1 MDARDNSSLEW
12 LESNGGPL
20 LLLSEDLLE
29 SWHGADGP
37 MSGATDYERACATR
51 QPLERI
57 RVGSGFGLV
66 LGDEPIS
73 TAWMPD
79 ASGSGGVLVR
89 LSSAADQAVA
99 ERAVRQ
105 GAKGGLPR
113 GSSMVMPVR
122 SALVLFDAAHSGTDL
137 PPKALRIELAPGEYE
152 VDTLSL
158 QPDPDT
164 TLLLHRL
171 APR

>member
-1 MDARDNSSLEW
+1 MSARTTGSLDW

-20 LLLSEDLLE
+20 LLLSEELLP
-29 SWHGADGP
+29 SWQGADGP
-37 MSGATDYERACATR
+37 MSGSTDYERACATR

-57 RVGSGFGLV
+57 RVGSGTGLV

-79 ASGSGGVLVR
+79 ASGAGGVLVR
-89 LSSAADQAVA
+89 LSAAGDQGVA
-99 ERAVRQ
+99 ERAIRQ
-105 GAKGGLPR
+105 GTAAASPR
-113 GSSMVMPVR
+113 GSSLVMSVR
-122 SALVLFDAAHSGTDL
+122 GPMVLFDAAHPGTDL
-137 PPKALRIELAPGEYE
+137 PPRALRIELPAGEYE

-171 APR
+171 AAR